1 MRVERGAVAYWSK
14 PASHLEQVL
23 VNRADKEDSR
33 SPFSFMN
40 LIEAYV
46 VTSLRRVH
54 GMKMSKIRSA
64 VDWLKE
70 KYPAQKYPL
79 ANNKLITDGLELFI
93 EESGEIVS
101 ATRKG
106 QVSIRSIISPY
117 LNRIEW
123 ADDDLPIAFYPFT
136 SNVKGPALVTIDPAI
151 QFGLRLSEIPA
162 SKRILLPRDS
172 APANPLPC
180 LPRSIPFKPKPLRKQ
195 FGAKGCKK
203 APDRSRL

>member
-136 SNVKGPALVTIDPAI
+136 SNVKGPALVTIDQAI
-151 QFGLRLSEIPA
+151 QFGRPVIRDTRIKTDIIASRFSAGESIAMLAKEYSLQTKAIEEAIRCERLQ
-162 SKRILLPRDS
+162 KS
-172 APANPLPC
+172 A
-180 LPRSIPFKPKPLRKQ
+180 
-195 FGAKGCKK
+195 
-203 APDRSRL
+203 